1 MTPLRYSLVAMSA
14 SRSERA
20 RRQVLAATADLVTEV
35 GVERLTIDE
44 VAARS
49 GVAKTTIY
57 RHWPNKGALV
67 TEAVHGCMA
76 PSPPP
81 PDGDLRAG
89 LMACFEGTIRSG
101 PETRVGEMMLSLLDA
116 AQRDPELDRL
126 LRGYLEERRRPVIEV
141 LQAARNR
148 GELDPDADLDLL
160 ASLVAG
166 PIVYTKLVRRQPVTR
181 ELVTQVVDAVLHGVL
196 RGGRGDSSACP
207 AAGPIADE
215 LAV

>member
-1 MTPLRYSLVAMSA
+1 MGT

-20 RRQVLAATADLVTEV
+20 RRQVLAVTADLVTEV

-67 TEAVHGCMA
+67 TEAVHTCMSPA
-76 PSPPP
+76 SPPAG
-81 PDGDLRAG
+81 GDLREG
-89 LMACFEGTIRSG
+89 LLACFEGAVRAG

-126 LRGYLEERRRPVIEV
+126 LRGYLAERRRPVLE
-141 LQAARNR
+141 LLEAAKAR
-148 GELDPDADLDLL
+148 GELPPDADPELL
-160 ASLVAG
+160 ATLVTG
-166 PIVYTKLVRRQPVTR
+166 PITYTKLILRQPISR
-181 ELVTQVVDAVLHGVL
+181 ELVVQVVDAVLQGVCA
-196 RGGRGDSSACP
+196 GASSRDTLEPTAR
-207 AAGPIADE
+207 
-215 LAV
+215 

>member
-1 MTPLRYSLVAMSA
+1 MAPNRYSSVAMSA

-20 RRQVLAATADLVTEV
+20 RRQVLAATADLVIEV

-67 TEAVHGCMA
+67 AEAVHICMA
-76 PSPPP
+76 PATPPP
-81 PDGDLRAG
+81 HGDLREG
-89 LMACFEGTIRSG
+89 LLACFETAIRTG

-126 LRGYLEERRRPVIEV
+126 LRGYQAERRRPILEV
-141 LQAARNR
+141 LEAARAR
-148 GELDPDADLDLL
+148 GELAPDVDLELL
-160 ASLVAG
+160 VTLVAG
-166 PIVYTKLVRRQPVTR
+166 PIVYTKLILREPITR
-181 ELVTQVVDAVLHGVL
+181 DLVAKVVDAVLEGISPVARAPGTL
-196 RGGRGDSSACP
+196 AP
-207 AAGPIADE
+207 AAG
-215 LAV
+215 